1 MIRIVNLFDLMSPV
15 IIRFFLLPLLSFWS
29 GSRQYLLITY
39 KEKWLVMR
47 ALDHVETE
55 RKVKFNNMK
64 VQREQSTV
72 VKQLQG
78 KRAFKLMFLIN

>member
-1 MIRIVNLFDLMSPV
+1 MIRIVNLFET
-15 IIRFFLLPLLSFWS
+15 IRICLLPLSSFWS
-29 GSRQYLLITY
+29 GSRQYRLLTY
-39 KEKWLVMR
+39 KEKWLVVR

-78 KRAFKLMFLIN
+78 KRAFKLMFLIS

>member
-1 MIRIVNLFDLMSPV
+1 
-15 IIRFFLLPLLSFWS
+15 
-29 GSRQYLLITY
+29 
-39 KEKWLVMR
+39 MR

-78 KRAFKLMFLIN
+78 KRAFKLMFLINWNEVYMLGISEPEVKVKQKEHWNPCKASKLQGGT